1 MRLMLELCVC
11 AFACVLVLFEGVVS
25 LRFLQ
30 RFLVVFLIDFGVVWG
45 AFWEALGRPNRSFLA
60 SIF

>member
-11 AFACVLVLFEGVVS
+11 AFACVLVLFEGVAS
-25 LRFLQ
+25 LRFLH
-30 RFLVVFLIDFGVVWG
+30 RFLVVFLIDFGVVLG
-45 AFWEALGRPNRSFLA
+45 GFWEAFGRPNRSFLA